1 MPEDNKEILDNM
13 TDDFYKL
20 GLSYALAMIE
30 RVPVEMAIKE
40 IKLKIEELE
49 KKGEK

>member
-1 MPEDNKEILDNM
+1 MAEDNKELLDNM

-40 IKLKIEELE
+40 IKEKISKLERGEE
-49 KKGEK
+49 